1 MKKIRILSCVLLVMC
16 VLFCACAN
24 ETSNSPE
31 PEGSPIEE
39 PTQSPN
45 TAVTPWEERTEVPT
59 QTPSPT
65 EPANIYAPTREDL
78 NEHDYNAVRS
88 FLEIKDKNGV
98 KNGEKLAAING
109 LVYNPND
116 PGTWSNY
123 HDPSSVNQISEFRDI
138 RFVSD
143 DFTWDENGR
152 LCSVSL
158 NFAKTTQ
165 SAPVGKLDLH
175 TCGRLAELTVI
186 GLEITEIDVSEC
198 DSPKLYIKSCPKLE
212 RIVKGSMPF
221 RFLTIEEC
229 PSLESFN
236 WVMLPLSDIMQLDHC
251 WWPYDDFQPL
261 ISANITVESSDGG
274 YVGVGLYPVPDWS
287 DESLPCYSIT
297 ATPEEGHEFLGWYDI
312 FGNLVSSNPQLAI
325 QEEETHAYENLVDL
339 IGSTV
344 AHVVAR
350 FD

>member
-1 MKKIRILSCVLLVMC
+1 MKIIRILSCVLFVMC

-24 ETSNSPE
+24 ETTNSPE
-31 PEGSPIEE
+31 PYGSPTEE
-39 PTQSPN
+39 PT
-45 TAVTPWEERTEVPT
+45 VVPT
-59 QTPSPT
+59 DAEPTTEPSEEPSPT

-78 NEHDYNAVRS
+78 DEHDYNAVRS

-109 LVYNPND
+109 LVYEPND

-123 HDPSSVNQISEFRDI
+123 HDPSSVNLISEFRDI

-143 DFTWDENGR
+143 DFIWDENGR
-152 LCSVSL
+152 LCSVTL
-158 NFAKTTQ
+158 NFEKTTQ

-198 DSPKLYIKSCPKLE
+198 DSPKLYIKSCSKLE
-212 RIVKGSMPF
+212 RIIKGSMPF

-274 YVGVGLYPVPDWS
+274 YIGVGLYPVPDWS

-344 AHVVAR
+344 AHVIAR